1 MHTCIHNKILYIIL
15 LIHFFSPQIF
25 FAIFI
30 ISMLAT
36 VNSRALQKRE
46 LQEVEDNEALYTS
59 HGNYGG
65 GGGSGH
71 GHATSYQSYVL
82 HAFHPSKFHVKEH

>member
-1 MHTCIHNKILYIIL
+1 
-15 LIHFFSPQIF
+15 
-25 FAIFI
+25 
-30 ISMLAT
+30 MLAT
-36 VNSRALQKRE
+36 AYSRTLNKRD

-65 GGGSGH
+65 SGGSGGH

-82 HAFHPSKFHVKEH
+82 HAFHPSKFNVKDH

>member
-1 MHTCIHNKILYIIL
+1 MV
-15 LIHFFSPQIF
+15 
-25 FAIFI
+25 
-30 ISMLAT
+30 AT
-36 VNSRALQKRE
+36 VYSRTLEKRE
-46 LQEVEDNEALYTS
+46 IQEVEDNEALYTS

-65 GGGSGH
+65 GGH

>member
-1 MHTCIHNKILYIIL
+1 MYISIIFIHNFVNS
-15 LIHFFSPQIF
+15 FFFQMF
-25 FAIFI
+25 FTFFI
-30 ISMLAT
+30 VSMLAAT
-36 VNSRALQKRE
+36 VYSRALQKRE

-65 GGGSGH
+65 GSGGGH

>member
-1 MHTCIHNKILYIIL
+1 MNTKK
-15 LIHFFSPQIF
+15 IF
-25 FAIFI
+25 FAFFI
-30 ISMLAT
+30 ISMLST
-36 VNSRALQKRE
+36 VYSRALEKRE

-65 GGGSGH
+65 GSGGGH

>member
-1 MHTCIHNKILYIIL
+1 MFFVIFTIT
-15 LIHFFSPQIF
+15 LI
-25 FAIFI
+25 
-30 ISMLAT
+30 AT
-36 VNSRALQKRE
+36 VYSRTLKKRD

-65 GGGSGH
+65 GGGGGGH

-82 HAFHPSKFHVKEH
+82 HAFHPSKFHVKDQ